1 MFAPVRERE
10 REAEKH
16 LFVRV
21 NVSFSVSYGDD
32 EPSLKPAYMS
42 AVNAYFAAMGARGVT
57 LLFASGDSGVGGNV
71 GCGPQNQF
79 VPSFP
84 AGAPWVT
91 AVGGTTLS

>member
-1 MFAPVRERE
+1 MC
-10 REAEKH
+10 
-16 LFVRV
+16 
-21 NVSFSVSYGDD
+21 SVSYGDD
-32 EPSLKPAYMS
+32 EPSLEAAYMVS
-42 AVNAYFAAMGARGVT
+42 VNNYFAAMGARGVS
-57 LLFASGDSGVGGNV
+57 LLFASGDAGVGGGA